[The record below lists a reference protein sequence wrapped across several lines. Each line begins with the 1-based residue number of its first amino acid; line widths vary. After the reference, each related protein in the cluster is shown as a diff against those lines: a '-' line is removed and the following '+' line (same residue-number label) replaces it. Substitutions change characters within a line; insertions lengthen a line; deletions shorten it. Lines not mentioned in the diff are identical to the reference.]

1 MIQAVECIFQ
11 SRLITITHCFL
22 IAPGSVGTQ
31 VISDTSVRFEY
42 AFGVKNPAADYFVN
56 SVKDSEP
63 KKYFTIQRA
72 KDIECK
78 ITGQISQTTYDLNS
92 VLCISEDDSCGD
104 VFTVSAKTAPERKFT
119 YAYPCRQCFSN
130 SVLAIPRVI

>member
-1 MIQAVECIFQ
+1 MV
-11 SRLITITHCFL
+11 
-22 IAPGSVGTQ
+22 
-31 VISDTSVRFEY
+31 SDESVRFECT
-42 AFGVKNPAADYFVN
+42 FGVENPAADYCVI

-63 KKYFTIQRA
+63 KKYCTIQRA
-72 KDIECK
+72 NDMDCK
-78 ITGQISQTTYDLNS
+78 ITGLMSQTTYDFNS
-92 VLCISEDDSCGD
+92 VLCISGDDSCGD